1 MSKSGS
7 AGSADAKSVDE
18 STSPAHAG
26 MVLVVL
32 ILVASTANLNLS
44 VANIALPT
52 IATDLDASQTA
63 QNLISVAFSCGLAA
77 SVLYLGAVGDR
88 YGRKM
93 MVIIGMSVSIPAAL
107 LAGFAPSVGTLV
119 LARLIGGVAAGMAYP
134 TTLSLITA
142 LWSGA
147 GRTRAIAM
155 WSGIGGGITS
165 LGPLLAGVLLAYFSW
180 GSVFFITVPLAVV
193 ALVMTL
199 RYVPAHVQEST
210 DPVDNLGGLLSVVM
224 VITLILAINF
234 ATSSGAGAF
243 VLSMAIVAVAATVA
257 FVIRQ
262 RRARFPLFDLHF
274 AGRRTF
280 WVAAIGGLIVFGSL
294 MGALYVG
301 SEFVQNVLGYSTI
314 QAGAAFLPMAAAMV
328 LVAPRS
334 ASLVAARGS
343 RFTLMVGFGCLA
355 VGFLIM
361 VALWKESSPYW
372 EVGLAYAFVGAG
384 VGVAGTPSSR
394 SLTGSV
400 PVDRVSMASGTADLQ
415 RDLGGS
421 IMQSVMGA
429 FLTIGYAAV
438 FSKMISNAPAS
449 DTAGLTSS
457 VENQLKQSY
466 SSAQTVAEQTP
477 QYASQITAAAKESFL
492 AGSTLAYAVGLVAV
506 LIGAAVIW
514 FCYPRK
520 DVETELL
527 AGYNLADSKST
538 D

>member
-1 MSKSGS
+1 MSTSGS
-7 AGSADAKSVDE
+7 AGSTQKSSGD
-18 STSPAHAG
+18 SGAPTHAG
-26 MVLVVL
+26 MVLLVL

-93 MVIIGMSVSIPAAL
+93 MVVIGMSISIPAAL

-142 LWSGA
+142 LWSGG
-147 GRTRAIAM
+147 GRTKAIAI
-155 WSGIGGGITS
+155 WSGVGGGITS

-180 GSVFFITVPLAVV
+180 GSVFLVTVPLAVV
-193 ALVMTL
+193 ALLMTL
-199 RYVPAHVQEST
+199 RYVPAHVQESS

-243 VLSMAIVAVAATVA
+243 VLSMAIVAVLATIA

-262 RRARFPLFDLHF
+262 RRARFPLFDLNY
-274 AGRRTF
+274 ASRRTF
-280 WVAAIGGLIVFGSL
+280 WVAAIGGLIVFGAL

-314 QAGAAFLPMAAAMV
+314 EAGAAFLPMALAMV

-343 RFTLMVGFGCLA
+343 RFTLLVGFGCLA
-355 VGFLIM
+355 VGFLMM
-361 VALWKESSPYW
+361 VALWNESSPYW

-384 VGVAGTPSSR
+384 VGIAGTPSSR

-429 FLTIGYAAV
+429 FLTVGYAAA
-438 FSKMISNAPAS
+438 FSNQISNAPS
-449 DTAGLTSS
+449 SVTSGLTSS

-466 SSAQTVAEQTP
+466 SSAETIAAQTP
-477 QYASQITAAAKESFL
+477 QYATQITSAAKESFL
-492 AGSTLAYAVGLVAV
+492 AGSTLAYAVGLCAV
-506 LIGAAVIW
+506 LIGAAVVW

-520 DVETELL
+520 DAEAELL
-527 AGYNLADSKST
+527 AGYSAADSKAGA
-538 D
+538 